1 MLLSY
6 KKILELVKEKAIIEN
21 FSLECL
27 SSSGYD
33 LRIGK
38 IYKIKTPGFIGCK
51 KHKSPKIE
59 ELEFNDYK
67 LKPNEYLLIETIE
80 KVNIPENLAA
90 RILPRSSLFRMGC
103 SLETALV
110 DPGFKGTLTIGLKNL
125 TEREFKFEK
134 GARIAQIVFE
144 EVSEGVKLYKGR
156 YQGGKVI

>member
-6 KKILELVKEKAIIEN
+6 EKILKLVEEKSLIEN

-38 IYKIKTPGFIGCK
+38 IYKMKTPGFIGSK

-59 ELEFNDYK
+59 ELNFSEYE
-67 LKPNEYLLIETIE
+67 LKPNEYLLVETIE
-80 KVNIPENLAA
+80 RVNMPENLAG

-103 SLETALV
+103 SVETALI

-125 TEREFKFEK
+125 SENEFKFEK
-134 GARIAQIVFE
+134 GARIAQLIFE
-144 EVSEGVKLYKGR
+144 EVSEGAKPYNGR
-156 YQGGKVI
+156 YQGGKVV